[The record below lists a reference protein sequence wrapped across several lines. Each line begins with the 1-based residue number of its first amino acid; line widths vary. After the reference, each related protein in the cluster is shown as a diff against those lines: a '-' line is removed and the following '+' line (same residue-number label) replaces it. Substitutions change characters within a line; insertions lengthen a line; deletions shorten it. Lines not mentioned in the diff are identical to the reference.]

1 MTQRKAAGG
10 TWAAVL
16 VGMAAWIGASS
27 AGAQSYGQYLV
38 ILDDSG
44 SMERSDPDRLV
55 VMAGAAL
62 TAALDE
68 SDQVMLVGLN
78 ELASGAVNGPRFRSP
93 SQLLEGRDGD
103 EGGRALTDQ
112 TFARLA
118 AFDGQTPCGQALDRA
133 RAILND
139 VASAGAPQTLLL
151 LTDGACNG
159 SLDPAARWLG
169 GLRSYQ
175 DERFRFVLLVR
186 RGAGR
191 PSRQLVSYAEATG
204 WEGDAEVAF
213 DARALLRAFAEV
225 LSFSRGLR
233 YDEGGR
239 VGLERTFA
247 GARSIRALAVSEE
260 GSTPLALQRTDG
272 VELTGGPTFRSL
284 FGWSLRTATFEPTPE
299 PVAVR
304 SPTAGAEVLVIPT
317 YGKLKVQAIVAPC
330 GDAPALPWDHE
341 ISIRAGH
348 PACAWARLVG
358 DTEQTIVPGRSFDFS
373 MAVCGDGDGD
383 EAGGCAD
390 AATMQPGTD
399 GIFHAQLGQLPEGRH
414 ERTIR
419 ASGGAL
425 AFPVETVRGASSVA
439 FGIHR
444 VTLADDPATPVH
456 RLDLGERPVAHPER
470 TALVLHGSF
479 PAGSRARVRC
489 VVHGGDASECL
500 RCEPDAEEIEL
511 QDQLRLEVDLRA
523 TPFCQALSVGHES
536 GEQTLDADLVIDPVQ
551 EGPLLPH
558 HLPIRATLKYPK
570 AHTLELSLMGGSE
583 GSELESVPA
592 PPRPMQVSITPVLDA
607 ERLELSA
614 EDAELSPREGD
625 GLAQVR
631 IGDRAHE
638 CCDAGD
644 YDGVLR
650 LEAEGSVLEV
660 PMTVT
665 VQDPGWWTCPGQ
677 KILRWVLG
685 VLVVLLI
692 IWVIRGFVSPSRFRE
707 GAILVYAE
715 SHDALIDTKDGDD
728 GHRPFRRFVE
738 TKRGFR
744 RDAALHLGGPRAPLP
759 SLKRMPDDARLVA
772 TGGGGATLVVDR
784 DEAVERFTESEGWQP
799 MTKGTY
805 PVASRITLRRGDE
818 VYLEVRP

>member
-1 MTQRKAAGG
+1 MGVV
-10 TWAAVL
+10 AAVL
-16 VGMAAWIGASS
+16 VLLATSPAA
-27 AGAQSYGQYLV
+27 AQSYGQYLV

-103 EGGRALTDQ
+103 EGDRALTDQ

-159 SLDPAARWLG
+159 SLEPAPRFLG

-191 PSRQLVSYAEATG
+191 PSRQLASYAESTG
-204 WEGDAEVAF
+204 WTGDAEVAF

-247 GARSIRALAVSEE
+247 GARSVRALAVSEG

-272 VELTGGPTFRSL
+272 VALEGGPTFRSL
-284 FGWSLRTATFEPTPE
+284 FGWSLRTATFEPTPT

-304 SPTAGAEVLVIPT
+304 SPTAGTEVLVIPI
-317 YGKLKVQAIVAPC
+317 YGKLRVQAILAPC
-330 GDAPALPWDHE
+330 GEAPALPWDHE

-358 DTEQTIVPGRSFDFS
+358 DAEETIVPGRSFDFS
-373 MAVCGDGDGD
+373 MAVCA
-383 EAGGCAD
+383 EGGEGEESCAES
-390 AATMQPGTD
+390 ATMQPGTE

-414 ERTIR
+414 ERTVR

-425 AFPVETVRGASSVA
+425 AFPVDAVRGAQSVA

-444 VTLADDPATPVH
+444 MTLADDPATAVH

-500 RCEPDAEEIEL
+500 RCEPEAEEIEL
-511 QDQLRLEVDLRA
+511 QDQLRLEVELRA
-523 TPFCQALSVGHES
+523 TPFCQALSVGHET
-536 GEQTLDADLVIDPVQ
+536 GEQTLDADLVIDPID

-583 GSELESVPA
+583 AYETESVPA

-607 ERLELSA
+607 ERLELATES
-614 EDAELSPREGD
+614 AELSPREGD
-625 GLAQVR
+625 GLAEVR
-631 IGDRAHE
+631 ITDRAHE
-638 CCDAGD
+638 CCSPDD
-644 YDGVLR
+644 YEGVLR

-660 PMTVT
+660 PMRVT
-665 VQDPGWWTCPGQ
+665 VQDPGWWTCPGK
-677 KILRWVLG
+677 KILRWTLG
-685 VLVVLLI
+685 VLAVLLL
-692 IWVIRGFVSPSRFRE
+692 IWIIRGFLSPSRFRD
-707 GAILVYAE
+707 GAVLIYAE

-728 GHRPFRRFVE
+728 GHRPFRRFLE

-744 RDAALHLGGPRAPLP
+744 RDAALHLGGSRAPLP
-759 SLKRMPDDARLVA
+759 SLKRMPDDARIVA
-772 TGGGGATLVVDR
+772 TGGGGATLIVDR
-784 DEAVERFTESEGWQP
+784 DEAVERFTDSDGWTP

-818 VYLEVRP
+818 IYLEVRP